1 MNTAS
6 ELREATFKEFGHETR
21 VQRSPLGTPITVPLA
36 SAALSSFCVVT
47 MVFNEYPWFAVAG
60 FVAAYTLFWISLS
73 TRAIAQLGRFSVGLN
88 RVDSQVRIGER
99 V

>member
-60 FVAAYTLFWISLS
+60 FVAAYTLFWISRPPEQSLNDDRAEDFARRA
-73 TRAIAQLGRFSVGLN
+73 TRGVFRS
-88 RVDSQVRIGER
+88 D
-99 V
+99 